1 MAAGKLAQVLHHAA
15 REGRQQVARVPFLIW
30 TFVFFVDFP
39 NSGILACL
47 RCLLSSLSHNGM
59 VNNGMEV
66 LLLIN
71 VFLVHICY
79 LSNQQLHDSFIEV
92 IYFRSAPHAK
102 FQK

>member
-1 MAAGKLAQVLHHAA
+1 MAAGSAA
-15 REGRQQVARVPFLIW
+15 GGTRPVSDLDICF
-30 TFVFFVDFP
+30 FFVDFP

-79 LSNQQLHDSFIEV
+79 LSNQQLHGSFIEV

-102 FQK
+102 FEK

>member
-30 TFVFFVDFP
+30 TFFLWIFQTV
-39 NSGILACL
+39 ACL
-47 RCLLSSLSHNGM
+47 RCLLSSLSHNGI

-79 LSNQQLHDSFIEV
+79 LSNQQLHGSFIEV

>member
-30 TFVFFVDFP
+30 TFVFFCGFSKQRYTRLFAVP
-39 NSGILACL
+39 IIIIIAL
-47 RCLLSSLSHNGM
+47 

-79 LSNQQLHDSFIEV
+79 LSNQQLHGSFIEV
-92 IYFRSAPHAK
+92 INFRSAPHAK